1 MRGYR
6 IVAPGPNSPRALRT
20 TECRLLA
27 MRPAAYGALI
37 ALLLG
42 SVGCGPAVPMGPR
55 APDAAAA
62 TATVVPVQVGEEAF
76 ARQATAILRSGKYDQ
91 KRLNL
96 LAGVVRR
103 QLTRARSRFA
113 EGAPGAGMAALT
125 GALYLLR
132 AGEYRRAMIKGSTA
146 SLEAGAAEVAR
157 AGNEGRSLALYTM
170 LREVLPPGPTRDD
183 VAAHLHALGSWT
195 RATRRS
201 GPMQAAAA
209 DQRLAVDRS
218 LFEATLPALEA
229 AREATTAWIDRALQ
243 ASTVEQP
250 LTSTFDREEAI
261 EAYRAIRSGG
271 ATFVALHLRHGD
283 AVGAYTTLEEHD
295 LARIVPPVLLR
306 PLERV
311 AMENDPAAW
320 SELFRLFDGAD
331 ETDHPQTAID
341 GELARAA
348 AWGAAVE
355 LYRSDPK
362 QFAAATPLAVLLP
375 RYGMAEVAPVVLAGS
390 LSKSP
395 AANEVSFCLALVLD
409 SMVAEDQ
416 IGQLPAARRTFSAA
430 APLLALADSKR
441 LSRRVHPSATRL
453 RYVMGALETRAG
465 ELDRARPHIEAVVRA
480 GPDVDALALL
490 AAIQRQQGSRDA
502 ALETLE
508 KLISA
513 AQATGSHTSI
523 AEAWLAAFEIHRDAG
538 ATNAAASAL
547 RSALESALKARRLA
561 RNTPGQSRAERLLA
575 RVLDHYGDR
584 RGAQRATERAYDAAG
599 ADLNQLAATVLDASR
614 RALTRGD
621 LSAARDAVRRALEV
635 GLPDEDLVYVAL
647 WLRLL
652 ERRLGLAG
660 DGTVEEA
667 LDAVES
673 RSGWPGKLRA
683 WGRGQLDDASLLR
696 AARNRVERTE
706 ALFYTA
712 MSKNGKQG
720 DGTYLSGLKAVAHSE
735 TIELVEVTIARDL
748 LAEQRAGLQLELP
761 NNVTLP

>member
-1 MRGYR
+1 
-6 IVAPGPNSPRALRT
+6 
-20 TECRLLA
+20 
-27 MRPAAYGALI
+27 MRPLAHGALI

-55 APDAAAA
+55 APDAATA
-62 TATVVPVQVGEEAF
+62 TATIVPVPVSKERF
-76 ARQATAILRSGKYDQ
+76 ARQARAVLRSGKYEQ
-91 KRLNL
+91 ERLNL

-103 QLTRARSRFA
+103 QLARARSRFN
-113 EGAPGAGMAALT
+113 EGSPGAGMAALT

-132 AGEYRRAMIKGSTA
+132 AGEYRPAMIKGRTA
-146 SLEAGAAEVAR
+146 SLRAGAAEVAR
-157 AGNEGRSLALYTM
+157 AGNEGRSMALYTM
-170 LREVLPPGPTRDD
+170 LRQVLPTGPSRDD
-183 VAAHLHALGSWT
+183 VSAHLRALGSWT
-195 RATRRS
+195 RATRQS

-229 AREATTAWIDRALQ
+229 ARDATTAWVDRALQ

-271 ATFVALHLRHGD
+271 ATFIALHLRHGD
-283 AVGAYTTLEEHD
+283 AVGAYTTLEQHD

-311 AMENDPAAW
+311 AMENDPTAW
-320 SELFRLFDGAD
+320 SELFRLFNGAD

-341 GELARAA
+341 GQLARAA

-355 LYRSDPK
+355 LYRSNPK
-362 QFAAATPLAVLLP
+362 DFSAALPLASLLP
-375 RYGMAEVAPVVLAGS
+375 RYGMAEVAPVVLTGS

-395 AANEVSFCLALVLD
+395 AASEVSFCLALVLD
-409 SMVAEDQ
+409 SMVGEDQ
-416 IGQLPAARRTFSAA
+416 IGQLPSARRTFQAA

-441 LSRRVHPSATRL
+441 LVSRVHPSATRL

-465 ELDRARPHIEAVVRA
+465 ELERARPLVEAVVRA

-490 AAIQRQQGSRDA
+490 AAIQRQQDAPDA
-502 ALETLE
+502 ALATLQ
-508 KLISA
+508 KLISLA
-513 AQATGSHTSI
+513 ETTGSHTSVT
-523 AEAWLAAFEIHRDAG
+523 EAWLAAFEIHRDAG
-538 ATNAAASAL
+538 AAEAAASSL

-575 RVLDHYGDR
+575 RVLDHYGDQ
-584 RGAQRATERAYDAAG
+584 RGARRATERAYDAAG

-614 RALTRGD
+614 RALTHGD
-621 LSAARDAVRRALEV
+621 LSAARDAVHRALEV
-635 GLPDEDLVYVAL
+635 GLSDEDLVYVAL
-647 WLRLL
+647 WLQLL
-652 ERRLGLAG
+652 ERRLGLVS

-667 LDAVES
+667 LDTVES

-683 WGRGQLDDASLLR
+683 WGQGQLDDASLLK

-706 ALFYTA
+706 ALFYTS
-712 MSKNGKQG
+712 MNQHGEHE
-720 DGTYLSGLKAVAHSE
+720 DGTVLSGLEAVANSMA
-735 TIELVEVTIARDL
+735 IELVEVSIARDL

-761 NNVTLP
+761 DNVTLP